1 MSTTDLQRAVDPT
14 RQRILDA
21 ARRLTEQ
28 GSAPS
33 ISAVARAAGI
43 SRQGLYLH
51 FPSRAA
57 LLSALVDNVD
67 QVEDL
72 VSEVDTV
79 MRAPDGPAQT
89 RAWAQ
94 MQARRNPRIALVARA
109 LAASRHDDAEAAE
122 AWQDRTKTACARG
135 EHGGPVAR
143 RRDASMPT
151 GHRPR
156 RPACCGSSCH
166 SGSGTISSAMPAS
179 RRPRYVDI
187 VTTAALAALASPLR
201 EPVQALGGSRR
212 LDLRPGRGGS
222 EAQPGEEEEKRRG

>member
-1 MSTTDLQRAVDPT
+1 MSTTDRQRAVDPT

-33 ISAVARAAGI
+33 ISAVAREAGI

-67 QVEDL
+67 QREDL

-109 LAASRHDDAEAAE
+109 LAAGRHDDAEAAE
-122 AWQDRTKTACARG
+122 AWQDRTKNRMRG
-135 EHGGPVAR
+135 AAGIEVEA
-143 RRDASMPT
+143 PT
-151 GHRPR
+151 H
-156 RPACCGSSCH
+156 
-166 SGSGTISSAMPAS
+166 
-179 RRPRYVDI
+179 
-187 VTTAALAALASPLR
+187 ALRAI
-201 EPVQALGGSRR
+201 
-212 LDLRPGRGGS
+212 
-222 EAQPGEEEEKRRG
+222 QPGLIPFRQAVLTPAAAR